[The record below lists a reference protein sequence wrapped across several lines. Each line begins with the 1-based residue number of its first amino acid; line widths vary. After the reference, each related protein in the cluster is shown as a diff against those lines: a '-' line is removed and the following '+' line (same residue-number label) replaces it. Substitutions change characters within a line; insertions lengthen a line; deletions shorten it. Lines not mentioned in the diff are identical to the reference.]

1 MCVCGF
7 VGQVPGGLMPEKW
20 EKEGKI
26 YRNLQRRCIIN
37 LAGGMDGEKGCRD
50 IDPDQTR
57 TRKKV

>member
-1 MCVCGF
+1 
-7 VGQVPGGLMPEKW
+7 MPEKW